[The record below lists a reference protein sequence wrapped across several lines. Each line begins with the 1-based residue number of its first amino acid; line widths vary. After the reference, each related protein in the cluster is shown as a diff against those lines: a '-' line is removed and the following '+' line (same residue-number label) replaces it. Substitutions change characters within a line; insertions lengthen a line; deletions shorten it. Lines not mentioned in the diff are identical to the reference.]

1 MPRDFEPALRVLLV
15 CVLIALAAA
24 APAHAQQ
31 RGPGASAAAATPR
44 LPAPMPIGRAFEKA
58 ALDVLQSAKVPAGTR
73 ADLVIDPLIDGNTG
87 AQSSSTRRM
96 EDQLRALVA
105 QRFADKFQV
114 LPFTPENLAKKPFLF
129 IGTFTPIHSRPSA
142 TGPRDAFRIWF
153 TILDLKAGLIGGKG
167 FARATS
173 TGVDPVPTPAFAESP
188 VWTKDEATESYV
200 ETCQVGT
207 KVGDPINPAYLQRVD
222 VAAVI
227 SLAIQAYD
235 DGRYQEALDLYTG
248 ARSLPGGDQ
257 LRVHNGLY
265 LSNLKL
271 GRTAEAEAAL
281 RDLVAFGLRS
291 QSLGV
296 KMLFVP
302 NTTQFVSGSLS
313 ASYPQ
318 WIRAIADHSAGKSL
332 CLELVGHAS
341 RSGSEAYNDRL
352 SSRRAEAVRE
362 QLVQAAPPLA
372 SKLKASGKGWRENI
386 VGTGRDDA
394 TDALDRRVEFKVTGC
409 PG

>member
-1 MPRDFEPALRVLLV
+1 MPRHSEPALRALLA
-15 CVLIALAAA
+15 CVLVALTTV
-24 APAHAQQ
+24 APAHAQTG
-31 RGPGASAAAATPR
+31 RGADPATGTR

-58 ALDVLQSAKVPAGTR
+58 ALDVLQSVKVPAGTR

-96 EDQLRALVA
+96 EDQLRGLIA

-114 LPFTPENLAKKPFLF
+114 LPFTPESLAKKPLLF
-129 IGTFTPIHSRPSA
+129 IGTFTPVHARPAA

-153 TILDLKAGLIGGKG
+153 TILDLQAGLIGGKG

-188 VWTKDEATESYV
+188 VWTRDEATESYV

-235 DGRYQEALDLYTG
+235 EGRYQEALDLYTQ

-271 GRTAEAEAAL
+271 GRNAEAEAAL
-281 RDLVAFGLRS
+281 RDLVEFGLRS
-291 QSLGV
+291 RSLGV

-302 NTTQFVSGSLS
+302 NTTQFVPGSLS

-341 RSGSEAYNDRL
+341 RSGSEGYNDRL
-352 SSRRAEAVRE
+352 SARRAEAVRE
-362 QLVQAAPPLA
+362 QLARAAPPLA
-372 SKLKASGKGWRENI
+372 SKLKASGKGWRETI

-394 TDALDRRVEFKVTGC
+394 TDALDRRVEFKVVGC